1 MNVFVACFS
10 KGSATIQRR
19 KTREGWKRK
28 EREREGGRGR
38 GREISRREKRRNE
51 IKVRAG
57 WLLGREW
64 FVGRIFRKL
73 RPPAATGYVSPNDI
87 RIAGSI
93 GNRNFPTPLLLTSIA
108 LPSSPSLF
116 FTAAAA
122 FLPRSCARN
131 YNKCRARNTRT
142 EKYHS
147 SRKWS
152 NGVPFSFF
160 FFFFRQRIFALERIP
175 RMHTIARV
183 TSRPVLV
190 AK

>member
-1 MNVFVACFS
+1 M
-10 KGSATIQRR
+10 
-19 KTREGWKRK
+19 
-28 EREREGGRGR
+28 
-38 GREISRREKRRNE
+38 
-51 IKVRAG
+51 
-57 WLLGREW
+57 
-64 FVGRIFRKL
+64 

-160 FFFFRQRIFALERIP
+160 FFFFANVFSPSNVSPVCIRLHALHRVPCSSRNNRSCSTRSRDREREINSEARINRRRRGRRGCESA
-175 RMHTIARV
+175 
-183 TSRPVLV
+183 
-190 AK
+190 

>member
-1 MNVFVACFS
+1 M
-10 KGSATIQRR
+10 
-19 KTREGWKRK
+19 
-28 EREREGGRGR
+28 
-38 GREISRREKRRNE
+38 
-51 IKVRAG
+51 
-57 WLLGREW
+57 
-64 FVGRIFRKL
+64 

-147 SRKWS
+147 FRKWS

-160 FFFFRQRIFALERIP
+160 FFFFANVFSPSNVSPVCIRLHALHRVPCSSRNNRSCSTRSRDRKRKRERSTRRRGSIEGEGEEGVVKV
-175 RMHTIARV
+175 REIRRRWRGKVSQV
-183 TSRPVLV
+183 TSVG
-190 AK
+190 

>member
-1 MNVFVACFS
+1 M
-10 KGSATIQRR
+10 
-19 KTREGWKRK
+19 
-28 EREREGGRGR
+28 
-38 GREISRREKRRNE
+38 
-51 IKVRAG
+51 
-57 WLLGREW
+57 
-64 FVGRIFRKL
+64 

-160 FFFFRQRIFALERIP
+160 FFFFRQRIFALERISIP
-175 RMHTIARV
+175 VCIRLHALHRVPCSSRNSRSCSTRSRDRKRKRSTRRRGSIEGEGEEGVVKVREIRRRWRGKVSQV
-183 TSRPVLV
+183 TSVG
-190 AK
+190 

>member
-1 MNVFVACFS
+1 M
-10 KGSATIQRR
+10 
-19 KTREGWKRK
+19 
-28 EREREGGRGR
+28 
-38 GREISRREKRRNE
+38 
-51 IKVRAG
+51 
-57 WLLGREW
+57 
-64 FVGRIFRKL
+64 

-160 FFFFRQRIFALERIP
+160 FFFFRQRIFALERISTP
-175 RMHTIARV
+175 VCIRLHALHRV
-183 TSRPVLV
+183 PCSSRNSRSCSTRSRDRERKREREINSETRINRRRRGRRGCES
-190 AK
+190 A

>member
-1 MNVFVACFS
+1 M
-10 KGSATIQRR
+10 
-19 KTREGWKRK
+19 
-28 EREREGGRGR
+28 
-38 GREISRREKRRNE
+38 
-51 IKVRAG
+51 
-57 WLLGREW
+57 
-64 FVGRIFRKL
+64 

-160 FFFFRQRIFALERIP
+160 FFFFFANVFSPSNVSPPPYAYDCTRYIASRARREIV
-175 RMHTIARV
+175 ARV
-183 TSRPVLV
+183 RHGHAIERERERERSTRRRGSIEGEGVVKVREIRRRWRGKVSQVTSVG
-190 AK
+190 

>member
-1 MNVFVACFS
+1 M
-10 KGSATIQRR
+10 
-19 KTREGWKRK
+19 
-28 EREREGGRGR
+28 
-38 GREISRREKRRNE
+38 
-51 IKVRAG
+51 
-57 WLLGREW
+57 
-64 FVGRIFRKL
+64 

-160 FFFFRQRIFALERIP
+160 FFFFANVFSPSNVSPVCIRLHALHRVPCSSRNNRSCSTRSRDRKRKRSTRRRGSIEGEGEEGVVKVREI
-175 RMHTIARV
+175 RRRWRGKVSQV
-183 TSRPVLV
+183 TSVG
-190 AK
+190 

>member
-1 MNVFVACFS
+1 M
-10 KGSATIQRR
+10 
-19 KTREGWKRK
+19 
-28 EREREGGRGR
+28 
-38 GREISRREKRRNE
+38 
-51 IKVRAG
+51 
-57 WLLGREW
+57 
-64 FVGRIFRKL
+64 

-160 FFFFRQRIFALERIP
+160 FFFFANVFSPSNVSPVCIRLHALHRVPCSSRNSRSCSTRSRDRKRKRERSTRRRGSIEGEGEEGVVKV
-175 RMHTIARV
+175 REIRRRWRGKVSQV
-183 TSRPVLV
+183 TSVG
-190 AK
+190 